1 MTGKINFGINFVSW
15 TLCKSYS
22 VHDRYLFAWLNLHEI
37 MIRKSKKI
45 GHRCFSPR
53 FSHLET
59 WIFHFRLGQKPRGA
73 GTCNGWASSSNR
85 NLKVYFI
92 NVYNFTPKFELRLIA
107 KFLVYFIIS
116 FSSICF
122 VRKISRGLNFLAW
135 ERRRISGCRCRKY
148 VFLVGSIFGGFSAYS
163 DMFNEERPINPDI
176 SKKLTSYRWP

>member
-73 GTCNGWASSSNR
+73 GTCNRCAESSSNR
-85 NLKVYFI
+85 NLEVYFI
-92 NVYNFTPKFELRLIA
+92 NVYNFTPKFELRLNCQIPGI
-107 KFLVYFIIS
+107 FHYFFFVYLLSSKNKSRSQF
-116 FSSICF
+116 FSLGTQTYFRLSLPEI
-122 VRKISRGLNFLAW
+122 RTL
-135 ERRRISGCRCRKY
+135 
-148 VFLVGSIFGGFSAYS
+148 GGFN
-163 DMFNEERPINPDI
+163 FRWV
-176 SKKLTSYRWP
+176 LGVQWHVQRRTSHKSGYH